1 MKTLALFNKYSYVQ
15 QYKYMPT
22 IMETLNTVLPPIVL
36 YKLYMPTIMET
47 LNTVLPPIVLYKLF
61 ALWIK
66 YSISTM

>member
-36 YKLYMPTIMET
+36 YKL
-47 LNTVLPPIVLYKLF
+47 F